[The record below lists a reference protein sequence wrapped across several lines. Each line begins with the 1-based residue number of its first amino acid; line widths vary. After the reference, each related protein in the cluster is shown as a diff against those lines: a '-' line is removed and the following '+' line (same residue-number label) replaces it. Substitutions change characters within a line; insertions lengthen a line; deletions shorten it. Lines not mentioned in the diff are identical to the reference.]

1 MQGIKQVLLIYDI
14 ICQWFKYFKDCV
26 AQLDYLTIP
35 EELQLLFTI
44 GDFHVKGHVIEHFTC
59 FSLQFIKGVGVI
71 DGEIVETLWSVL
83 NKISQSARGDTLA
96 NWNEI
101 LDNHMNPSNWKKL
114 TSMGVSPQSSKGYPW
129 HQF

>member
-1 MQGIKQVLLIYDI
+1 ARDGIFEAEATVDFQKGEQQKNIDYAVSKALNGRHMQGIKQVLLIYDI

-83 NKISQSARGDTLA
+83 N
-96 NWNEI
+96 
-101 LDNHMNPSNWKKL
+101 
-114 TSMGVSPQSSKGYPW
+114 
-129 HQF
+129 